1 MCHVVSLSRVTIY
14 TIGLLVLNPEA
25 HGIIRHSNLSSVSRS
40 GGILSKIMSCVFY
53 EYKMHMTHA
62 STNLSILE
70 CGVSGAYSVHIQ
82 EILKYVRMYGWRFE
96 L

>member
-14 TIGLLVLNPEA
+14 TIGLLVLKSNPEA
-25 HGIIRHSNLSSVSRS
+25 HGIIRCSNLSSLEES
-40 GGILSKIMSCVFY
+40 GGILSKNHVFL

-70 CGVSGAYSVHIQ
+70 YGVSGAYSVHIQ
-82 EILKYVRMYGWRFE
+82 ETLCTNARME
-96 L
+96 V